1 MGLHPG
7 YRGMSLGGIVVMH
20 LQQQATGF
28 RPEGSVLGAR
38 RATGV
43 GERVKRRAAVSLRIV
58 AHGEVARDEKH
69 LFPIVM
75 HERFCRVDV
84 RLEAK
89 QTGAAAALA
98 GLVERTGK
106 DLLRN
111 AARVAGRRLPAGAQV
126 DGVELVVPLVDRHRV
141 SPFAYCEL
149 NSMPQ
154 PFTRVVSTPASARHF
169 QSVTA
174 TES

>member
-1 MGLHPG
+1 
-7 YRGMSLGGIVVMH
+7 MSLGGIVVMH
-20 LQQQATGF
+20 LQQQAAGF

-58 AHGEVARDEKH
+58 ADGEIARDKKH

-75 HERFCRVDV
+75 HERFCREDA
-84 RLEAK
+84 RLKAK
-89 QTGAAAALA
+89 QAGAAAALA

-111 AARVAGRRLPAGAQV
+111 AARVAGRRFPAGVQV
-126 DGVELVVPLVDRHRV
+126 DGVELVVPLVDRHWPLPAGPCRF
-141 SPFAYCEL
+141 SYIAILRDARFAG
-149 NSMPQ
+149 S
-154 PFTRVVSTPASARHF
+154 SG
-169 QSVTA
+169 
-174 TES
+174 